1 MLAAKLLTINN
12 LDPADY
18 IDEIDVFLFD
28 ISIVGT
34 IAALW
39 VMFVLSMTKK
49 AYMFP
54 HQLTFLLALCQAT
67 ACIGMSPHHGF
78 MASVAYP
85 DPNLFAGSGFHPK
98 NVIKRLVNLI
108 NYV

>member
-1 MLAAKLLTINN
+1 MINN

-39 VMFVLSMTKK
+39 VIFVLTMTKK

-54 HQLTFLLALCQAT
+54 HQMTLLLAGCQAT
-67 ACIGMSPHHGF
+67 ACIGKYM
-78 MASVAYP
+78 
-85 DPNLFAGSGFHPK
+85 L
-98 NVIKRLVNLI
+98 
-108 NYV
+108 